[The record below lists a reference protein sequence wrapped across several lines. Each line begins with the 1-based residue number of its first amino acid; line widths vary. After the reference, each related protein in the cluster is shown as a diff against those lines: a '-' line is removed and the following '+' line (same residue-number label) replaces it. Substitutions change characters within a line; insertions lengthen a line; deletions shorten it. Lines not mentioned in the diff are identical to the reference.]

1 MTDPQSLLEQEFLKI
16 LFKKGY
22 RLPDEAQKSIHEVG
36 CIVDF
41 FYKPN
46 ICVFCDGSVHDHPDQ
61 KKKDE
66 NIRKNLRTLGYRV
79 IIIRYDKDIEE
90 QIKSYPEVFGVL

>member
-1 MTDPQSLLEQEFLKI
+1 
-16 LFKKGY
+16 
-22 RLPDEAQKSIHEVG
+22 
-36 CIVDF
+36 
-41 FYKPN
+41 
-46 ICVFCDGSVHDHPDQ
+46 VHDHPDQ